1 MLDAKDRKIVL
12 KSLKEDIKEMFTNRL
27 AHLFLIHILLNL
39 DDTTLSKKKILTEL
53 LKSIDELI
61 NEKTYQNIYMG
72 IFTPKSKQVFLP
84 EEIEAFSAF
93 QDKTSSKKP
102 EKVRREEL
110 LKVILKPLSTFFEEH
125 LQFYLEEI
133 NKNPLLKGVLKAI
146 VEVGMTEEYQDLTDE
161 MLRQLQKKGQYEKES

>member
-1 MLDAKDRKIVL
+1 MDAKDRKIVL
-12 KSLKEDIKEMFTNRL
+12 KCLKEDIKEMFTNRL

-39 DDTTLSKKKILTEL
+39 DDTTLSKKKVLTEL
-53 LKSIDELI
+53 LKCIDEFI

-72 IFTPKSKQVFLP
+72 IFAPKSKQFFLP

-102 EKVRREEL
+102 DKTRREEL
-110 LKVILKPLSTFFEEH
+110 LKVILKPLATFFEEH

-133 NKNPLLKGVLKAI
+133 NKNPVLKGVLKGI
-146 VEVGMTEEYQDLTDE
+146 IEVGMSEEYQDLTDE